1 MVLYELIIKIINIL
15 RLANLNYNKSYIV
28 DNNNHCYYLN

>member
-28 DNNNHCYYLN
+28 DNNQCYYLN